1 MVNRTY
7 ILDDEVVSRLDA
19 TARRLAVRQ
28 SDLVNFLL
36 DQALDLVQ
44 DGALEVPT
52 KPKVYGIDHA
62 GNGSS

>member
-1 MVNRTY
+1 MMNRTY
-7 ILDDEVVSRLDA
+7 MLEEAVVDRLDA
-19 TARRLAVRQ
+19 TARRLGVRQ

-52 KPKVYGIDHA
+52 RPKVYGIEHSA
-62 GNGSS
+62 RAAA